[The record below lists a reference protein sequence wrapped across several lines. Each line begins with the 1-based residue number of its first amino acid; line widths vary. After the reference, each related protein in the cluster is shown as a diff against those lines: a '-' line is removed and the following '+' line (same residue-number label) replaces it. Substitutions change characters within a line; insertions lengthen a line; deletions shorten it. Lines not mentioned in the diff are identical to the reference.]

1 MNKATINDIMSI
13 ADFLGEERMEKL
25 KDFIVEK
32 LMKNIDGSINQRWFV
47 LPDEFQNTM
56 YELAEQCREQI
67 IKKYR
72 KKLTDAAEQRV
83 NEMIDELKG
92 EKNGAK

>member
-1 MNKATINDIMSI
+1 MNKATMDDIMRVS
-13 ADFLGEERMEKL
+13 DFLGEERMERL

-32 LMKNIDGSINQRWFV
+32 LMANIDECISERWFV

-56 YELAEQCREQI
+56 NELAEQCREQI
-67 IKKYR
+67 IRKYR

-92 EKNGAK
+92 EKA